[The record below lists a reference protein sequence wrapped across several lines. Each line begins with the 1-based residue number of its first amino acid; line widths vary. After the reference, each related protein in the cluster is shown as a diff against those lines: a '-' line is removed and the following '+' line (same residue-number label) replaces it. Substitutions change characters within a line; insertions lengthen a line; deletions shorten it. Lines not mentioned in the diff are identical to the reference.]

1 MMQTPRSPLKTL
13 CLALAAAAA
22 LVPASHAK
30 GSDPQVAGN
39 VLLRVHS
46 TADLAPLVAK
56 YQLTVLGQFG
66 ARPIYRVKVP
76 AGTSVSQTVA
86 ALKLE
91 PPVRAAEPN
100 FVHSSPEARKNVVWA
115 IGTAVEYATQW
126 APEAMKLPAAQ
137 QLSRGAGMRV
147 AVLDTGVDATHPALA
162 GKMLPGKDFVDG
174 DSDASEGGTTADLGF
189 GHGTHV
195 AGLVALAAPDAR
207 IIPYRVLNPAGQ
219 GDVWMLAEALLH
231 AIDPDGNPRT
241 NDGAHVVN
249 MSMGTVSPTS
259 IMETVMQ
266 LSTCSVPDIQDPAND
281 YTDAGF
287 DGDKQRCADF
297 SGAVVV
303 AAAGNDASRSIKQYP
318 AAEGAY
324 GLMAMGATA
333 ENHRMAT
340 FSNTGSWVDLAAP
353 GDHITS
359 TLPGGGYGTWSG
371 TSMSAPLAAGTAA
384 LIRSR
389 FPRMKPADVAKRIEK
404 YGAQVCNANIV
415 QVDAE
420 AALRGRKPRDLSCP

>member
-1 MMQTPRSPLKTL
+1 MTHSPRSPLKTL
-13 CLALAAAAA
+13 ALAMAAAATLA
-22 LVPASHAK
+22 PAAQAK
-30 GSDPQVAGN
+30 GTDPQVAGN

-66 ARPIYRVKVP
+66 ARPIYRVQVAP
-76 AGTSVSQTVA
+76 GASVSQVVA
-86 ALKLE
+86 SLKLE

-100 FVHSSPEARKNVVWA
+100 YVHRSPEARKNVVWA
-115 IGTAVEYATQW
+115 IGTAADYAAQW
-126 APEAMKLPAAQ
+126 APQAMNLPAAQ
-137 QLSRGAGMRV
+137 QLNRGAGVRV
-147 AVLDTGVDATHPALA
+147 AVLDTGVDAAHPALA
-162 GKMLPGKDFVDG
+162 GKLLPGKDFVDG
-174 DSDASEGGTTADLGF
+174 DNDPSEMGTPADLGY

-195 AGLVALAAPDAR
+195 AGLVTLAAPDAR

-241 NDGAHVVN
+241 NDGAQVVN

-259 IMETVMQ
+259 ILDTVMH
-266 LSTCSVPDIQDPAND
+266 LSTCSAPDLQNPVND
-281 YTDAGF
+281 YTDPGY
-287 DGDKQRCADF
+287 DGDKQRCTDF

-303 AAAGNDASRSIKQYP
+303 AAAGNDGSRSLKQYP

-324 GLMAMGATA
+324 GLLAMGATA

-340 FSNTGSWVDLAAP
+340 FSNTGSWIDVAAP

-359 TLPGGGYGTWSG
+359 TLPGGAYGTWSG

-389 FPRMKPADVAKRIEK
+389 FPKMKAADVAKRIEK
-404 YGAQVCNANIV
+404 YGAEVCNANIV
-415 QVDAE
+415 QVDAD
-420 AALRGRKPRDLSCP
+420 AALRARKPRDLSCP